1 MLNSRVQTLLIMAT
15 GLFGHKQRLWHIIPV
30 IGRRTAEKN
39 AVFWPKKWSNPA
51 HANMYLCRVGGGI
64 I

>member
-39 AVFWPKKWSNPA
+39 AVFGPKSGQTR
-51 HANMYLCRVGGGI
+51 HMQTCIYVGSGEG
-64 I
+64 